1 MNIDVKK
8 ILPTAIFPKKAHES
22 DAAFDLYSSG
32 LAVIAPGET
41 ETIGTGIA
49 LSMPDGIC
57 SFVLSRSGLAA
68 KNAVFVLNSPG
79 LIDTGYRG
87 EVKVILHNAGR
98 ESYPVT
104 PGDRIAQLFFSTVLD
119 VALRENS
126 LFGEETDRG
135 EDGLGST
142 GTCGHKNIVFD
153 AEQDSFVC
161 PRCYTWF
168 SEEQINA
175 ERE

>member
-1 MNIDVKK
+1 MNVDVKK
-8 ILPTAIFPKKAHES
+8 LSPKAILPKKAHES
-22 DAAFDLYSSG
+22 DAAFDLYSCEEAELEPG
-32 LAVIAPGET
+32 DTEAV
-41 ETIGTGIA
+41 GTGVA

-98 ESYPVT
+98 ETYPVT
-104 PGDRIAQLFFSTVLD
+104 YGDRIAQLYFSTVLE
-119 VALRENS
+119 VALRESN
-126 LFGEETDRG
+126 LFSEDTDRG

-142 GTCGHKNIVFD
+142 GTCGHQNVVFD
-153 AEQDSFVC
+153 AERDAYVC

-168 SEEQINA
+168 SKEQI
-175 ERE
+175 RT